1 MWTDELTRRYAA
13 ADVCEGGKQS
23 VLRPSAEG
31 STLLL
36 RAAACLR
43 TEAIDEGLRLAERSV
58 SVFRQCGDSRGLAD
72 AARLVSCA
80 MIHQDRRKEADRL
93 LRDELAV
100 FQTSARYTS
109 KSAEA
114 RILQAMAD
122 VSSDRRGQK
131 KRAEAL
137 KAAGQARDLA
147 VDEADKGLEAS
158 TLAVMAKIF
167 IKFKGDRRAC
177 DKEGHRLA
185 TQALELFRET
195 QDVRGQAIAAQH
207 SAVAQ
212 CNLQEFVPALQSL
225 QAAIGFWK
233 QSEDAMHQAH
243 CLVMMA
249 EWLLHWNQ
257 PTRAGPAADQALALY
272 NSHGISGQRA
282 TKALQ
287 LAVRAQISN
296 GEPWRAIWTS
306 EDAVARSREKKDQ
319 RGEAKALLCL
329 AEGYTCSPSGR
340 EQQEAP
346 ASATRRPPP
355 EDAVAAMQKAL
366 QIANGLNDETLE
378 AEVMTKLSSMHVK
391 RIEMEEAIFA
401 AHDAL
406 SHRDVKD
413 PVGKGQAF
421 QSLAAAHLHN
431 KDFATAERA
440 ARAARDI
447 CRKDGRWQGDAAGV
461 MSMAEVLLAEQKID
475 DAVDLAKEAQSLYS
489 EHHDRR
495 GEAKALIF
503 VAKARMSSEE
513 YEKACFAAERAHE
526 LFARLRDE
534 EGKCEALVLAAQCRI
549 QLLQRQQKQ
558 SSAKLKGK
566 KASLKAPL
574 PWEDL
579 SKASKASTQARE
591 AAKKLGDPKAEAA
604 ALCAL
609 AQIYIFNGRPQTE
622 IFNTLDEALFVAA
635 EAEDPKS
642 EGTALLLQAQMHL
655 EASEL
660 QSALK
665 AARQAQLIVDKS
677 GDAAQKSQVE
687 SILDQLRGHEFRVD
701 EAPRID
707 PRMVVGQMALPMVS
721 GPDPAVVRA
730 TIQEVT
736 KKMVGSGNDIEADM
750 PLMDIGI
757 NSMNAVLFR
766 NKLITEF
773 KDVEL
778 PTTLVFDYPTVKTL
792 SGLVVEQVTQAATA
806 AQQQAMAAAMP
817 MMAMPGTGYPV
828 IPQPGVTPIEVASKI
843 QEVTKG
849 MVGSDRD
856 IDADM
861 PLMDIG
867 INSMNAVLFRNKL
880 GSAFEGVELPNTLV
894 FDYPTVK
901 DLSELLM
908 MVNPTPRLMILT
920 GCEDAL
926 QRPDH
931 DFMPNLNGPSKEA
944 SRLIGE
950 PCLALHTVVRSG
962 RR

>member
-1 MWTDELTRRYAA
+1 MAA
-13 ADVCEGGKQS
+13 S
-23 VLRPSAEG
+23 P
-31 STLLL
+31 
-36 RAAACLR
+36 
-43 TEAIDEGLRLAERSV
+43 
-58 SVFRQCGDSRGLAD
+58 
-72 AARLVSCA
+72 
-80 MIHQDRRKEADRL
+80 
-93 LRDELAV
+93 
-100 FQTSARYTS
+100 
-109 KSAEA
+109 
-114 RILQAMAD
+114 
-122 VSSDRRGQK
+122 
-131 KRAEAL
+131 
-137 KAAGQARDLA
+137 
-147 VDEADKGLEAS
+147 
-158 TLAVMAKIF
+158 
-167 IKFKGDRRAC
+167 
-177 DKEGHRLA
+177 
-185 TQALELFRET
+185 
-195 QDVRGQAIAAQH
+195 
-207 SAVAQ
+207 
-212 CNLQEFVPALQSL
+212 
-225 QAAIGFWK
+225 
-233 QSEDAMHQAH
+233 
-243 CLVMMA
+243 
-249 EWLLHWNQ
+249 
-257 PTRAGPAADQALALY
+257 
-272 NSHGISGQRA
+272 
-282 TKALQ
+282 LQ
-287 LAVRAQISN
+287 LEISFRPWCFRA
-296 GEPWRAIWTS
+296 
-306 EDAVARSREKKDQ
+306 
-319 RGEAKALLCL
+319 
-329 AEGYTCSPSGR
+329 
-340 EQQEAP
+340 
-346 ASATRRPPP
+346 
-355 EDAVAAMQKAL
+355 
-366 QIANGLNDETLE
+366 
-378 AEVMTKLSSMHVK
+378 
-391 RIEMEEAIFA
+391 
-401 AHDAL
+401 
-406 SHRDVKD
+406 
-413 PVGKGQAF
+413 GQAF

-440 ARAARDI
+440 ARAARDV

-461 MSMAEVLLAEQKID
+461 MSMAEVLLAEQKVD

-495 GEAKALIF
+495 GEAKALVF

-609 AQIYIFNGRPQTE
+609 AQIYIFNGRPQSE

-721 GPDPAVVRA
+721 GPDPAAVRA

-817 MMAMPGTGYPV
+817 MMSMPGTGYPV
-828 IPQPGVTPIEVASKI
+828 MPQPGVTPIEVASKI

-908 MVNPTPRLMILT
+908 QLT
-920 GCEDAL
+920 
-926 QRPDH
+926 
-931 DFMPNLNGPSKEA
+931 SKEA
-944 SRLIGE
+944 SCPSGE
-950 PCLALHTVVRSG
+950 LCLALRTVVQEKVNEARAQPCCRKSLARLRRGTGPYSTRPPGNLMCMDNTEHDLSLFVSCRADLTGRYSPIGYTAAGTPYYGSDSGFYLFHDPSCDGTEDQAARWVLDVDAPSTEAFQDLDQDGKCAYQARLNGGNTSAPPSTALWTVFCGGSWQEEEVLVTEDRGNHYQQECFQAGACRDGGSTPCEWCGLHQGQRLFCCSASDENPEHANCFGTPGLDSGASFRCVTTTTTTPAADRYLSGCGSHCEDGSPCAWCGLHDQKEMFCCSEKEYSFDQACRKADWSSRRDASGQPVCVPQTPPHKAFAQESTSSGVLMASVLTAAILLVLLVVGISFILRMDRVSMPCSRLKAPVLEMTCASHSTSDGPDFPSG
-962 RR
+962 RP